1 MENANDLMKQ
11 LEPIKATVSKA
22 EIAANNL
29 EIKTKE
35 DLIPATELLGKIKS
49 VGKIITD
56 KKMGMTKPINEALK
70 NIRAFFAPVEL
81 KFNNAETIVKRKMEL
96 FNNIERAKAIK
107 KTEVIE
113 KKVEAG
119 EMSFDKAAEKIEKI
133 TPDKTVETESGAVQ
147 FRTVREVVI
156 EDEKLIPRDYLVLD
170 MVKIRKV
177 ALAGVEIAGVK
188 VIEKQI
194 VAGLTR

>member
-35 DLIPATELLGKIKS
+35 DLVPATELLGKIKS
-49 VGKIITD
+49 VGKIIKD
-56 KKMGMTKPINEALK
+56 KKEGMTKPINEALK
-70 NIRAFFAPVEL
+70 NIRSFFSPVEL
-81 KFNNAETIVKRKMEL
+81 QFNNAETIVKRKMEI
-96 FNNIERAKAIK
+96 FNNAERLKAIK

-113 KKVEAG
+113 KKVEEG
-119 EMSFDKAAEKIEKI
+119 KMSFDKAVEKIESI
-133 TPDKTVETESGAVQ
+133 TPDRKVETESGAVQ
-147 FRTVREVVI
+147 FRTIKEVII
-156 EDEKLIPRDYLVLD
+156 EDEKLIPREYLVVD
-170 MVKIRKV
+170 TVKVRKV
-177 ALAGVEIAGVK
+177 ALAGVEIPGVK
-188 VIEKQI
+188 VVEKQI